1 MVESSPHKYN
11 FLKLNL
17 QELINKL
24 ALAIQD
30 STKIVFWKH
39 NPRYYEGH
47 LISHQYSPNNL
58 RVVLKFDF
66 LPVQM
71 TDFEICLNF
80 SLNEVEYFIKAKVLL
95 QNEDEKVL
103 ELIIQE
109 PAYRVEK
116 RLQERILTYPRY
128 QCFLYIRYEKYSPEE
143 NVLFLN
149 KKDTQENAFFK
160 KLSMKNS
167 IQTENDD
174 EEVYGLRI
182 EDINADGL
190 AGISSVTEY
199 EEILKSFKDKTFS
212 AVLMFETKSFTLAEI
227 KMVYAMDYISPY
239 FNNIKMKKLGFSF
252 KHSAS
257 LKREL
262 EDLTGTVLELT
273 DYRNEFEEFIK
284 NE

>member
-252 KHSAS
+252 RHSAS

>member
-262 EDLTGTVLELT
+262 EDLTGIVLELT

>member
-39 NPRYYEGH
+39 NPRYYEGY
-47 LISHQYSPNNL
+47 LLSHHYSPDNL

-80 SLNEVEYFIKAKVLL
+80 SLNEVEYFIKAKVHL
-95 QNEDEKVL
+95 QSEEEKIL
-103 ELIIQE
+103 ELEILE

-128 QCFLYIRYEKYSPEE
+128 QCFLYIRHEKEKSDE

-149 KKDTQENAFFK
+149 KKDNQENAFFK
-160 KLSMKNS
+160 KLSAKNS
-167 IQTENDD
+167 IHTETDD
-174 EEVYGLRI
+174 EEVYGLRV

-199 EEILKSFKDKTFS
+199 EEILKPFKNKTFN
-212 AVLMFETKSFTLAEI
+212 AVLMFETKSFTLSDI
-227 KMVYAMDYISPY
+227 KMVYAMDYISPF

-273 DYRNEFEEFIK
+273 DYRSEFEEFIK

>member
-160 KLSMKNS
+160 KLSTKNS

>member
-1 MVESSPHKYN
+1 MVESSPRKYN

-39 NPRYYEGH
+39 NPRYYEGQ
-47 LISHQYSPNNL
+47 LISHHYKPNSL

-66 LPVQM
+66 LPVQI
-71 TDFEICLNF
+71 TDFDICLNF
-80 SLNEVEYFIKAKVLL
+80 SLNEVEYFIKAKVLV
-95 QNEDEKVL
+95 QNEEEKIL
-103 ELIIQE
+103 ELEIQE

-116 RLQERILTYPRY
+116 RLQERIITYPRY
-128 QCFLYIRYEKYSPEE
+128 QCFLYIRYENEKSEE
-143 NVLFLN
+143 NVLFLS

-160 KLSMKNS
+160 KLSAKNTV
-167 IQTENDD
+167 QAEVED
-174 EEVYGLRI
+174 EEVYGLRV

-190 AGISSVTEY
+190 AGIASVAEY
-199 EEILKSFKDKTFS
+199 EEILKPFKSRTFS
-212 AVLMFETKSFTLAEI
+212 AVLMFETKSFTLSDI
-227 KMVYAMDYISPY
+227 KMVYSMDYISPY
-239 FNNIKMKKLGFSF
+239 FNNIKMKKLGFAF

-273 DYRNEFEEFIK
+273 DYRSEFEEFIK